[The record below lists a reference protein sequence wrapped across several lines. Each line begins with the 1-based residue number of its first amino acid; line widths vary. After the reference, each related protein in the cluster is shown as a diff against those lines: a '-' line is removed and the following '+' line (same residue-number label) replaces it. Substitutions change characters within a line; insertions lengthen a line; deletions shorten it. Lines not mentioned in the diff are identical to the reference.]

1 MTNQSEICKARSLF
15 LTRGILN
22 ENIIPKDIMHS
33 WVRSK
38 LHHISYEILDT
49 CEHKIKID
57 YTNIGIKAKEIIQ
70 KIRHAQSEYSYI
82 FVLDHHGQILYKNV
96 THLNDLPDIKC
107 FTEES
112 IGTNAAGIS
121 LKTKE
126 MAVVTG
132 CQHYNKNLIN
142 YITES
147 MVVDKEKEEKF
158 YVILLLTPLKYD
170 KHHQKLYKQLEKLF
184 KIKEEEATSLKDDH
198 GHINDKS
205 GPVNPVNTTENDR
218 TEAEKD
224 SGNTNKINGCKVF
237 TLTEIEKKT
246 IKDALTYY
254 QWNLKKSSEAL
265 GISRSTLYRKLKEYN
280 INK

>member
-38 LHHISYEILDT
+38 LHHISHEILDT
-49 CEHKIKID
+49 CEHKSKID
-57 YTNIGIKAKEIIQ
+57 YTNIGIKAKDIIQ

-82 FVLDHHGQILYKNV
+82 FVLDKHGQILYKNV
-96 THLNDLPDIKC
+96 SHLNDIPDIKC

-126 MAVVTG
+126 MALVTG
-132 CQHYNKNLIN
+132 CQHYNKNLIS

-147 MVVDKEKEEKF
+147 IVVDKEKEEKF
-158 YVILLLTPLKYD
+158 YIILLLTPLKYD
-170 KHHQKLYKQLEKLF
+170 KHHQKLYKQLENQF
-184 KIKEEEATSLKDDH
+184 KIKEEEDSNVEDDH
-198 GHINDKS
+198 GVIGDENE
-205 GPVNPVNTTENDR
+205 PVNSVNTTIIDHKKEDTNSIETRDNND
-218 TEAEKD
+218 
-224 SGNTNKINGCKVF
+224 CKVF
-237 TLTEIEKKT
+237 TLTIIEKET
-246 IKDALTYY
+246 IKNALAYY
-254 QWNLKKSSEAL
+254 QWNLKKASEAL
-265 GISRSTLYRKLKEYN
+265 GISRSTLYRKLKEYD
-280 INK
+280 INR

>member
-22 ENIIPKDIMHS
+22 ENIIPKDIMQS

-49 CEHKIKID
+49 CEHKAKID

-70 KIRHAQSEYSYI
+70 KIRNAQSEYSYI
-82 FVLDHHGQILYKNV
+82 FVLDHQGQIIYKNV
-96 THLNDLPDIKC
+96 AHLNDIPDIKC

-121 LKTKE
+121 LKSKE
-126 MAVVTG
+126 KALVSG

-147 MVVDKEKEEKF
+147 LVVDKEKEEKF
-158 YVILLLTPLKYD
+158 YIILLLTPLKYD

-184 KIKEEEATSLKDDH
+184 TRKEEEERLLKDDH
-198 GHINDKS
+198 GQKS
-205 GPVNPVNTTENDR
+205 DEKGPVNPVNTEEDNIIED
-218 TEAEKD
+218 EELLEE
-224 SGNTNKINGCKVF
+224 SNKINSCKVF
-237 TLTEIEKKT
+237 TLTKIEKET
-246 IKDALTYY
+246 IREALNYY

-265 GISRSTLYRKLKEYN
+265 GISRSTLYRKLKEYD